1 MEKIKKSNWTKED
14 DLKVIELFYLGY
26 TAREIGAEIDRSKEA
41 TQKRIQLLTRKGV
54 IDKSKINK
62 LILENRDSLRL
73 WETYPERVKRE
84 INRALNHESNKYITG
99 SSLGKQ
105 CKSAYENYS
114 GGKRLKK
121 ETEDMVYPRDMPKY
135 IKTIV

>member
-41 TQKRIQLLTRKGV
+41 VQKRIQFLKRKNV
-54 IDKSKINK
+54 INEEDKNYLVLKNK
-62 LILENRDSLRL
+62 NSLRL

-99 SSLGKQ
+99 SNLGKQ

-121 ETEDMVYPRDMPKY
+121 ETEDMVYPSDMPKY

>member
-1 MEKIKKSNWTKED
+1 MEKIKKGNWKGEE
-14 DLKVIELFYLGY
+14 DLKVVELFYLGY

-41 TQKRIQLLTRKGV
+41 VQKRIQLLTRKGV

-99 SSLGKQ
+99 SNLGKQ
-105 CKSAYENYS
+105 CKSAYENYG

>member
-1 MEKIKKSNWTKED
+1 MNKIKKSNWTKED

-26 TAREIGAEIDRSKEA
+26 TAREIGAEIDRSKEGV
-41 TQKRIQLLTRKGV
+41 QKRIQLLTRKGV
-54 IDKSKINK
+54 IDKNKINRLVFK
-62 LILENRDSLRL
+62 NKESLRL
-73 WETYPERVKRE
+73 RENLPKQTKKE
-84 INRALNHESNKYITG
+84 INKALNHESNKYIAG

>member
-14 DLKVIELFYLGY
+14 DWKVIELFYLGY

-41 TQKRIQLLTRKGV
+41 VQKRIQLLTRKGI
-54 IDKSKINK
+54 IDKNKINRLVFK
-62 LILENRDSLRL
+62 NKESLRL
-73 WETYPERVKRE
+73 RENLPQQVKRE
-84 INRALNHESNKYITG
+84 INRALNSESNKYTTG
-99 SSLGKQ
+99 SNLGKQ
-105 CKSAYENYS
+105 CKSAYENYG

-135 IKTIV
+135 IKIIV

>member
-1 MEKIKKSNWTKED
+1 MEKIKKCNWKGEE
-14 DLKVIELFYLGY
+14 DLKVEELFYLGY

-41 TQKRIQLLTRKGV
+41 VQKRIQLLTRKGV

-84 INRALNHESNKYITG
+84 INRALNHESNK
-99 SSLGKQ
+99 
-105 CKSAYENYS
+105 
-114 GGKRLKK
+114 
-121 ETEDMVYPRDMPKY
+121 
-135 IKTIV
+135 

>member
-1 MEKIKKSNWTKED
+1 MEKIKKGNWKKEE
-14 DLKVIELFYLGY
+14 DLKVVELFYLGY

-41 TQKRIQLLTRKGV
+41 VQKRIQLLTRKGV

>member
-1 MEKIKKSNWTKED
+1 MEKIKKGNWTREE
-14 DLKVIELFYLGY
+14 DLKVVELFYLGY

-41 TQKRIQLLTRKGV
+41 VQKRIQLLTRKGV

-84 INRALNHESNKYITG
+84 INRALNHESNKYLTG
-99 SSLGKQ
+99 ESLGKQ

-114 GGKRLKK
+114 GGKKLKK
-121 ETEDMVYPRDMPKY
+121 ETEDMVYPSDMPKY

>member
-1 MEKIKKSNWTKED
+1 MEKIKKDNWTREE
-14 DLKVIELFYLGY
+14 DLKVVELFHLGY

-41 TQKRIQLLTRKGV
+41 VQKRIQFLKRKNV
-54 IDKSKINK
+54 INEEDRNYLVLKNK
-62 LILENRDSLRL
+62 DSLRL
-73 WETYPERVKRE
+73 WKNYPERVKRE

-121 ETEDMVYPRDMPKY
+121 ETEDMVYPSDMPKY

>member
-1 MEKIKKSNWTKED
+1 M
-14 DLKVIELFYLGY
+14 KVIELFYLGY
-26 TAREIGAEIDRSKEA
+26 TAREIGAEIDRSKEGV
-41 TQKRIQLLTRKGV
+41 QKRIQLLTRKGV
-54 IDKSKINK
+54 IDKNKINRLVFK
-62 LILENRDSLRL
+62 NKESLRL
-73 WETYPERVKRE
+73 RENLPKQTKKE
-84 INRALNHESNKYITG
+84 INKALNHESNKYIAG